1 MARARGWK
9 QLLLSLQ
16 VGGHRQGSPAGHA
29 GTRLRGAL
37 GRPRGNAMLSGSLG
51 NAGRPWNSTA
61 LSRRP
66 FWGPGSALWICP
78 LKGHGGAGGGSLTL
92 LFSWTPSSPGVCRG
106 VYSSPLSWAEGTSLR
121 TGPQDP
127 GWVVSLIQGCP
138 RARASLLPNRGI
150 FAVDWRQSPSS
161 WGQESTQCFHKE

>member
-1 MARARGWK
+1 MGTAKGALQAMRAHASEEPW
-9 QLLLSLQ
+9 
-16 VGGHRQGSPAGHA
+16 AGL
-29 GTRLRGAL
+29 GEMLCFLGAL
-37 GRPRGNAMLSGSLG
+37 GTQEDPGTPLPFLDDLFGAQALLSGS
-51 NAGRPWNSTA
+51 AP
-61 LSRRP
+61 SRDM
-66 FWGPGSALWICP
+66 GEL
-78 LKGHGGAGGGSLTL
+78 GGGSLTL